1 MKTTDTAITEL
12 PTGTWLIDADSSEL
26 GFSARGMFGLVPVHG
41 HFGEF
46 TGALTVDAA
55 GPRGELRIQAASVD
69 THNKKRDEHLRSADF
84 FDVEAHPTVTFEL
97 TAAKPSP
104 GGALGVS
111 GVLRIRENALAVA
124 TPVTVVVDGSDRLTL
139 TAALDVDRTAAGV
152 GWSKMGMI
160 KGKAHLSAKLTLTK
174 QD

>member
-1 MKTTDTAITEL
+1 MTTTDAAITEL
-12 PTGTWLIDADSSEL
+12 PTGTWQVDSDSSEL
-26 GFSARGMFGLVPVHG
+26 GFGARGMFGLVPVHG

-46 TGALTVDAA
+46 TGTLTVDAA
-55 GPRGELRIQAASVD
+55 GPRGELQIQAASLD
-69 THNKKRDEHLRSADF
+69 THNTKRDEHLRSADF

-97 TAAKPSP
+97 TAVNPGP
-104 GGALGVS
+104 GGTLAVS

-124 TPVTVVVDGSDRLTL
+124 TPVTVVADGPNRLTL
-139 TAALDVDRTAAGV
+139 TAAVDVDRAAAGV

-160 KGKAHLSAKLTLTK
+160 KGKAHLSAKLALTK